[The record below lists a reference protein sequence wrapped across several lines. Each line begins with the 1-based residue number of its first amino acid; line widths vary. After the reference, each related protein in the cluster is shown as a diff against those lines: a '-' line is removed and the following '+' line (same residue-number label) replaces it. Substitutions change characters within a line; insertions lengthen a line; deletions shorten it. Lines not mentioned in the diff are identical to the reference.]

1 MCVFVD
7 FFFVSFL
14 MQAVCWTLR
23 RGKTLLLWPNKK
35 KPTAPSTKDQKLKV
49 VAEVAPSKD
58 KKTSSGLV
66 FKRKQKVDEA
76 SPFLMTQMAELPP
89 TGTFHLALPLLATL
103 SCKRAEG
110 KVPQRKTN

>member
-1 MCVFVD
+1 MLD
-7 FFFVSFL
+7 AQKRKNL
-14 MQAVCWTLR
+14 AALAKQK
-23 RGKTLLLWPNKK
+23 KTDP
-35 KPTAPSTKDQKLKV
+35 APSTKDQKLKV